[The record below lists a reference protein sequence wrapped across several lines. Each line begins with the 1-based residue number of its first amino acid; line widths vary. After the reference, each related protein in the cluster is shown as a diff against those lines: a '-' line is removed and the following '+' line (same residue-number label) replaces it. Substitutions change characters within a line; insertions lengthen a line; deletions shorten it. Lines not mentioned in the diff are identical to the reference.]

1 MHEMSVAI
9 NILEIAEKE
18 MQKAKAK
25 RIEEIHLAVGKLSG
39 IVIESL
45 QFSLDVLKKN
55 SILANAEITF
65 EEIDAK
71 MRCLHCQHEFEASD
85 FYVTCPEC
93 GEFGHSILS
102 GKELLIKSIAVT

>member
-1 MHEMSVAI
+1 M

-18 MQKAKAK
+18 MQKAEAN
-25 RIEEIHLAVGKLSG
+25 RIDEIQLVVGKLSG

-45 QFSLDVLKKN
+45 QFALDILKKN
-55 SILANAEITF
+55 SILAQADIKI
-65 EEIDAK
+65 EETNAK
-71 MRCLHCQHEFEASD
+71 MQCLHCRHEFEATD

-102 GKELLIKSIAVT
+102 GKDMFIKSISVI